1 MRAFRL
7 VLAAFVI
14 CSLSDTAPVVAQTE
28 DRPDFTG
35 IWILDIDSSSFG
47 PSPAPDS
54 ALVVV
59 ERADDHLVMTRTS
72 YVRGKNTVR
81 FDMPADGEV
90 HQATTDDGFTDAR
103 AEWDGSAFTLWLVAE
118 ANVGDVDVTELWG
131 IDSESGRL
139 TIDRT
144 IDVPGYGV
152 FEQNLLY
159 SRRH

>member
-1 MRAFRL
+1 MRTFRV
-7 VLAAFVI
+7 VLTACI
-14 CSLSDTAPVVAQTE
+14 LCLLPGTAPAVAQDS
-28 DRPDFTG
+28 DRPDLTG
-35 IWILDIDSSSFG
+35 TWTLDVDVSSFG

-90 HQATTDDGFTDAR
+90 HQATTDDGSTDAS
-103 AEWDGSAFTLWLVAE
+103 AQWDGSTFSLWLVAE

-131 IDSESGRL
+131 MDTESTRL

-152 FEQNLLY
+152 FEQTLLY